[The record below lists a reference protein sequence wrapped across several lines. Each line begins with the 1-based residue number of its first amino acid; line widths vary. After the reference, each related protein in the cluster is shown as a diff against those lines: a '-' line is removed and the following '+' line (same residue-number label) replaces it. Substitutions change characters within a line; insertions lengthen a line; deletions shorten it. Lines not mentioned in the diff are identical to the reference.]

1 MNASSYLVWERYES
15 WFERLAF
22 NPDGKTLPG
31 VVITT
36 FLKFGILEL
45 ENFFKLD
52 RGTQIM

>member
-31 VVITT
+31 VVMTT